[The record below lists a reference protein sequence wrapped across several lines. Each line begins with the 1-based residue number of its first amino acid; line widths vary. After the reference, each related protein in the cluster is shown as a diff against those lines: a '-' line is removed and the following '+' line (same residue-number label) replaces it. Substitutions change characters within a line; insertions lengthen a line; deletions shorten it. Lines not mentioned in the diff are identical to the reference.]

1 MIYPSKVSNPP
12 PLYTP
17 VFITHFFST
26 FRYEW
31 RIRIGLF
38 IKRNNKNMRLV
49 VFYCINS
56 SCPFK
61 LNDEKRLAHRIYRLL
76 VDGELCGGSEFE
88 PHLDLAALYNWC
100 VFDECWLTIQSTFV
114 MGLAGWRKMCWVS
127 TFSFRDS
134 EKALAFSLSPY
145 DPKSVNRAKNDAKR
159 CKIQLTFQKY
169 TSWNDSIN
177 NKRVI

>member
-1 MIYPSKVSNPP
+1 
-12 PLYTP
+12 
-17 VFITHFFST
+17 
-26 FRYEW
+26 
-31 RIRIGLF
+31 
-38 IKRNNKNMRLV
+38 MRLV

-61 LNDEKRLAHRIYRLL
+61 LNDEKRLAHRTFRLL
-76 VDGELCGGSEFE
+76 FDGELCGGSEFE

-169 TSWNDSIN
+169 TSWNDSMN
-177 NKRVI
+177 NKRVIKKKRYFC

>member
-1 MIYPSKVSNPP
+1 
-12 PLYTP
+12 
-17 VFITHFFST
+17 
-26 FRYEW
+26 
-31 RIRIGLF
+31 
-38 IKRNNKNMRLV
+38 MRLV
-49 VFYCINS
+49 VFYCIKS

-61 LNDEKRLAHRIYRLL
+61 LNDEKRLAHRTYRLL

-169 TSWNDSIN
+169 TSGNDSIN
-177 NKRVI
+177 NKRVIKKNKRFFVSRCLSCQLIFKYQFSMSRYHPNPSHRHFLCLHS

>member
-1 MIYPSKVSNPP
+1 
-12 PLYTP
+12 
-17 VFITHFFST
+17 
-26 FRYEW
+26 
-31 RIRIGLF
+31 
-38 IKRNNKNMRLV
+38 MRLV

-61 LNDEKRLAHRIYRLL
+61 LNDEKRLANRTYRLL

-100 VFDECWLTIQSTFV
+100 VFDECCFTIQSTFV
-114 MGLAGWRKMCWVS
+114 MGRKMCWVS

-145 DPKSVNRAKNDAKR
+145 DPKGVDRAENEAKR
-159 CKIQLTFQKY
+159 CEIQFYFQKY
-169 TSWNDSIN
+169 TSRNDSTN
-177 NKRVI
+177 NYRVIKEIFLPLDVWELTDCHIPI